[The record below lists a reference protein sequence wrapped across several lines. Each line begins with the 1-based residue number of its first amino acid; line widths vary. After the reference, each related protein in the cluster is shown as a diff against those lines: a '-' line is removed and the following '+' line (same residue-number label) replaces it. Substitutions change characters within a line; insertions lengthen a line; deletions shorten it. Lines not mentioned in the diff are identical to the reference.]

1 MSNEPTEIPDEPV
14 ADAFAAWRRCL
25 QQPDAVPGYG
35 LADRDAAWE
44 KLHRRLSRAP
54 RRRRYAY
61 RIAAACIL
69 VLLVPSARLLW
80 PGHRVPAPGSLPTAA
95 SSAGKTVRALPP
107 PAAGAAS
114 ATTGTATQ
122 AGPASPATA
131 ETATPAPSPAAAP
144 ATPAST
150 LSATGSSARLTAA
163 RSLAATAPRVLR
175 GWPRPVRPVM
185 TRPGSLLAAGTV
197 PGGSAAITIPSPGLP
212 ATPPPVTARP
222 APKKEWKVVDLNELD
237 PGRQRAH
244 GMAAGRQ
251 PTFRIGLGIDEAE
264 TAPAREED
272 DRLRIP
278 LPTQNH

>member
-1 MSNEPTEIPDEPV
+1 
-14 ADAFAAWRRCL
+14 
-25 QQPDAVPGYG
+25 
-35 LADRDAAWE
+35 
-44 KLHRRLSRAP
+44 
-54 RRRRYAY
+54 
-61 RIAAACIL
+61 
-69 VLLVPSARLLW
+69 
-80 PGHRVPAPGSLPTAA
+80 
-95 SSAGKTVRALPP
+95 
-107 PAAGAAS
+107 
-114 ATTGTATQ
+114 
-122 AGPASPATA
+122 
-131 ETATPAPSPAAAP
+131 
-144 ATPAST
+144 
-150 LSATGSSARLTAA
+150 
-163 RSLAATAPRVLR
+163 
-175 GWPRPVRPVM
+175 M